1 MFLRGKFISRNIV
14 IDIAIDIA
22 GDIMFEH
29 LPPSPFRRMM
39 KHMAVVPKGFLRY
52 QVLELLNEKPMSGSE
67 IMNEIGKRTNG
78 HWKPSPGSIYPLLA
92 WLQDNGYLKELPPQE
107 DGMRRYTLTD
117 MGKSFLEEQRKIK
130 MKLRKEAKFFDPPFL
145 EALWFRIS
153 PEKTIKLRKTMR
165 RLFVVFFKLGGR
177 LEENF
182 SEQTLEEIRKILDET
197 AEKLEGLDRKLE
209 K

>member
-1 MFLRGKFISRNIV
+1 
-14 IDIAIDIA
+14 
-22 GDIMFEH
+22 
-29 LPPSPFRRMM
+29 MM

-145 EALWFRIS
+145 EGLWFRIS

-165 RLFVVFFKLGGR
+165 RLFIVFFKLGGR

-197 AEKLEGLDRKLE
+197 AEKLEGLNRKLE